1 MQFERYEIK
10 ASSSSLQF
18 NFYSTGP
25 KGKIKKQVIFKA
37 FKDNPKVFNI
47 GFGDVDESGDINDL
61 TVTDNKDS
69 QKILATV
76 AFAISIFLEKRPGF
90 YVYATGSTKARSR
103 LYRMG
108 IANNL
113 GNILQNFTVF
123 AFTNNVWE
131 PFEKGKDYD
140 EFLIGLKK

>member
-1 MQFERYEIK
+1 MQFERYEIR
-10 ASSSSLQF
+10 SSSSAHQF

-25 KGKIKKQVIFKA
+25 KGRIKKQVIFKA
-37 FKDNPKVFNI
+37 FEDNPKVFNI
-47 GFGDVDESGDINDL
+47 GFGDVDKNGEINDL
-61 TVTDNKDS
+61 TITDNKDS

-76 AFAISIFLEKRPGF
+76 AFAISKFLEKRPGF

-108 IANNL
+108 ITNNL
-113 GNILQNFTVF
+113 ENILKNFTVF
-123 AFTNNVWE
+123 AFANNVWE
-131 PFEKGKDYD
+131 SFEKGKDYD